1 MALKLPQ
8 IVEIR
13 QHGKVL
19 AVAALEDKGGRIR
32 AVGAGG
38 RPTSFPAQRVLC
50 ATGVAVPSEEGA
62 AAAVEEYERGQE
74 RRLGDMDT
82 ATLWE
87 LASEAWRTATL
98 AQLASLLGGA
108 GADGETQGLVLRAIV
123 ADRRHF
129 KIRADDVLIHT
140 REEVEAAIG
149 REEEARRRQL
159 LRDETIAWLRGDRDA
174 RPAGADSL
182 VDAVRDLAAA
192 PNQPPAKHAGTTLM
206 RDAGLK
212 DTPASAFRVLAA
224 RGVFEPD
231 VNLLRI
237 RYGMDRPFSG
247 SVCAEADQ
255 LAGAGFS
262 LDDRVDLRALALTAI
277 DDPGTTEIDDALS
290 LEARD
295 DGWRVGVHLAEPGA
309 VVPGTSGVDREAAR
323 RQTTL
328 YLPRGKRLMLPPVL
342 SEGAASLL
350 PGADRP
356 ALSVIIDLGAD
367 GSWRG
372 AQVVRSVVR
381 VGRTLSYDEVDA
393 SLDTD
398 GELGT
403 LVALAEALKRQRIA
417 GGALDTRL
425 PEVNP
430 SVRDDGVV
438 DLWVVHATSRA
449 RAMVA
454 EWMVRANGEAARLL
468 WDARLPAVYRCQELK
483 RPLPTQYDPEDRL
496 SVYRATRCLAQTLL
510 DAVPRRHAGLGLDAY
525 VQITS
530 PLRRYMDLVTQRQ
543 LSAHLA
549 GEEPPL
555 DAEAMAAAVS
565 RAQPVLSHAQIV
577 RGGTRQYWLTRW
589 LEQHAGTELDAVVL
603 DTAGRRVRVEIE
615 ALSWR
620 RLIRP
625 SRPLEPGQR
634 IRFRAGAANARAEQ
648 VELELLPDPTQN
660 LKNTHRGTAW

>member
-32 AVGAGG
+32 AVGVGG

-50 ATGVAVPSEEGA
+50 ATGVAVPSEGEA
-62 AAAVEEYERGQE
+62 VAAVEEYEREQE
-74 RRLGDMDT
+74 RRLGDTDT
-82 ATLWE
+82 VTLWE

-98 AQLASLLGGA
+98 AQLASLLGEP
-108 GADGETQGLVLRAIV
+108 GADGATQGLVLRAIV
-123 ADRRHF
+123 ADRLHF

-140 REEVEAAIG
+140 PDEVEAALQ
-149 REEEARRRQL
+149 REEEARLRQI
-159 LRDETIAWLRGDRDA
+159 LRDETIAWLRGDLDN
-174 RPAGADSL
+174 RPEGADSL
-182 VDAVRDLAAA
+182 VDTVRDLAAA
-192 PNQPPAKHAGTTLM
+192 SNQPPAKHAGATLM
-206 RDAGLK
+206 RDAGLR
-212 DTPASAFRVLAA
+212 DTPASAFRTLVA
-224 RGVFEPD
+224 RDVFEPD

-247 SVCAEADQ
+247 SVRAEADQ
-255 LAGAGFS
+255 LAGAGFAV
-262 LDDRVDLRALALTAI
+262 DDRVDLRDLNLTAI

-290 LEARD
+290 LEARA

-328 YLPRGKRLMLPPVL
+328 YLPRGKRLMLPSVL
-342 SEGAASLL
+342 SEGAASLI

-356 ALSVIIDLGAD
+356 ALSVIIDLDAA
-367 GSWRG
+367 GSWLG
-372 AQVVRSVVR
+372 AKVVRSVVR
-381 VGRTLSYDEVDA
+381 IGQTLSYDEVDA
-393 SLDTD
+393 RLDTD
-398 GELGT
+398 SELGT
-403 LVALAEALKRQRIA
+403 LVVLAEALRSQRLA

-430 SVRDDGVV
+430 SVGEGGAV
-438 DLWVVHATSRA
+438 DLWVVEATSRA

-468 WDARLPAVYRCQELK
+468 WDARVSVVYRCQELK
-483 RPLPTQYDPEDRL
+483 RPLPQEYDPEDRL
-496 SVYRATRCLAQTLL
+496 SVYRATRCLGQTLL

-555 DAEAMAAAVS
+555 DAEAMAAAVAL
-565 RAQPVLSHAQIV
+565 AQPVLSHAQIV
-577 RGGTRQYWLTRW
+577 RGGTRQFWLTRW
-589 LEQHAGTELDAVVL
+589 LEQHAGAELDAVVL
-603 DTAGRRVRVEIE
+603 DTAGRRVRIEIE

-620 RLIRP
+620 RMIRP

-634 IRFRAGAANARAEQ
+634 IRLRVSAANARDEQ
-648 VELELLPDPTQN
+648 VELELLPDPVRT
-660 LKNTHRGTAW
+660 